1 MSEQWEWREEKSWKQ
16 KYQLLA
22 DHSSSTI
29 QTLTAQ
35 IEDLQE
41 QVESLRC
48 QLEMQQ
54 AIIEQ
59 PINGNVIGTTRTTT
73 INATLPQSH
82 GTYSDCLTK

>member
-1 MSEQWEWREEKSWKQ
+1 MSEQQEWREEESWKQ

-29 QTLTAQ
+29 QMLIAQ
-35 IEDLQE
+35 VEDLQE

-54 AIIEQ
+54 VIIEQ
-59 PINGNVIGTTRTTT
+59 PINGNVIGTTRT
-73 INATLPQSH
+73 ATVDAPLPQSH
-82 GTYSDCLTK
+82 GTYSDCVTK